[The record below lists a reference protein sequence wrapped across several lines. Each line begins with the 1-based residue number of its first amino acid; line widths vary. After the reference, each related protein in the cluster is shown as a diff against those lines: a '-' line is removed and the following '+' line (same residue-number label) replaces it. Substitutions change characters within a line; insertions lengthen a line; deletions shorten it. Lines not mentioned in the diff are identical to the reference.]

1 NVPYNMFTKALE
13 SMAGITGRPRRLTV
27 QSAVDADRIP
37 KMVAVSV
44 EDAGSGLDPDQLDH
58 MFDSFYTTK
67 QDGIGVG
74 LAISRS
80 IIEAHRGSLWAAP
93 VPRHGARV
101 GFNLPPAPPRAE

>member
-1 NVPYNMFTKALE
+1 M
-13 SMAGITGRPRRLTV
+13 
-27 QSAVDADRIP
+27 
-37 KMVAVSV
+37 AVSV

-80 IIEAHRGSLWAAP
+80 IIEAHGGSVWAAAGK
-93 VPRHGARV
+93 RFGARV
-101 GFNLPPAPPRAE
+101 GFSLPLAAAAIRSAEAPPKE